1 MKIKKTSSKNLLLCE
16 LIKRLETD
24 GEDHIPTLVQKL
36 IRWPYP
42 RGDLFYWVA
51 VLDRF
56 DIILNRICTDYNLK
70 EIQTKSFYEQDKQLL
85 LSIIELSR
93 TLFENCTNR
102 NIYNSYEASKD
113 EQKKTILPS
122 LIAYVYVIEYI

>member
-1 MKIKKTSSKNLLLCE
+1 LSE
-16 LIKRLETD
+16 LIKQLETD
-24 GEDHIPTLVQKL
+24 AEDHISTLVQKL
-36 IRWPYP
+36 VNWPYA

-56 DIILNRICTDYNLK
+56 DSILARICTEYNLK
-70 EIQTKSFYEQDKQLL
+70 EIQTTPFTQQHKTLV

-102 NIYNSYEASKD
+102 NIYNSYEHLSMLLNTFD
-113 EQKKTILPS
+113 MDVLESVL
-122 LIAYVYVIEYI
+122 